1 MTFRGLI
8 VAGLAAIGAISHAFA
23 QEAIPRTQEGH
34 PDFQGYW
41 SNEFLT
47 PLERIEGATSLVVT
61 DAEAETLVEGIIVT
75 RGAEK
80 FDPGAAFPE
89 ARQLAK
95 VKGGWR
101 TSQVIDPPDGKLPL
115 TQEALA
121 IRNSFPKSD
130 ARATDNPEDRAFS
143 ERCLAGPSR
152 APILSPVEGMYNQI
166 IQTPAYLIFLA
177 DHYAELRAIGIG
189 AQPRPADLVSWA
201 GDSTAKWEGDTLVVE
216 TTHARAE
223 EMVRRGGVMVGPQS
237 RVIEHFQLISSDEL
251 LYQFTIE
258 DPAIYNL
265 PWTAEYSF
273 TRTNSPVY
281 EFACHEGNY
290 GFANILLGSRE
301 VERHA
306 AVAASLKKPKPK
318 AKSRAKR

>member
-1 MTFRGLI
+1 MKIAI
-8 VAGLAAIGAISHAFA
+8 VAAVSFAFA
-23 QEAIPRTQEGH
+23 SCPANAQGTDIPRTSDGH
-34 PDFQGYW
+34 PDFEGYW

-47 PLERIEGATSLVVT
+47 PLERIEGAAALVVT
-61 DAEAETLVEGIIVT
+61 DAEAETLAAGIIAT
-75 RGAEK
+75 RRAEK

-95 VKGGWR
+95 VKGAWR

-115 TQEALA
+115 TPEAMT
-121 IRNSFPKSD
+121 IRDAFPKND

-152 APILSPVEGMYNQI
+152 TPILSPVEGMYNQI
-166 IQTPAYLIFLA
+166 VQTPGFLVFLA

-189 AQPRPADLVSWA
+189 GRPRPADLVSWA
-201 GDSTAKWEGDTLVVE
+201 GDSTAKWEGDTLVVV
-216 TTHARAE
+216 TIHARSD
-223 EMVRRGGVMVGPQS
+223 EMVRRGGLLVGPQS
-237 RVIEHFQLISSDEL
+237 RVIEHFQLISADEL

-258 DPAIYNL
+258 DPAIYNK

-290 GFANILLGSRE
+290 GLVNILLGSRE

-306 AVAASLKKPKPK
+306 AVASSLKGPKPK
-318 AKSRAKR
+318 VRR

>member
-1 MTFRGLI
+1 MMVRGFI
-8 VAGLAAIGAISHAFA
+8 LAALVATGAAA
-23 QEAIPRTQEGH
+23 QAQTPDIPRTADGH

-47 PLERIEGATSLVVT
+47 PLERIEGATSLIAT
-61 DAEAETLVEGIIVT
+61 DDEAKTLVAGIIAQRAT
-75 RGAEK
+75 EK
-80 FDPGAAFPE
+80 FDPGGAFPE

-95 VKGGWR
+95 VKGAWR

-115 TQEALA
+115 TPEGLA
-121 IRNSFPKSD
+121 IRNAFPKND

-166 IQTPAYLIFLA
+166 VQTPAFLVFLA

-189 AQPRPADLVSWA
+189 AGPRPAGLVSWA
-201 GDSTAKWEGDTLVVE
+201 GDSTAAWEHDTLVVE
-216 TTHARAE
+216 TIHARAD
-223 EMVRRGGVMVGPQS
+223 EMVRRGGLLIGPQS
-237 RVIEHFQLISSDEL
+237 RVIEHFKLISPDEL
-251 LYQFTIE
+251 LYQFTVE
-258 DPAIYNL
+258 DPTIYAG
-265 PWTAEYSF
+265 PWSAEYSF
-273 TRTNSPVY
+273 TRTQSPVY

-301 VERHA
+301 TERHA
-306 AVAASLKKPKPK
+306 AVEASRKKPKPK
-318 AKSRAKR
+318 AKR

>member
-1 MTFRGLI
+1 MKRYLLI
-8 VAGLAAIGAISHAFA
+8 VIAFALTTGSAFA
-23 QEAIPRTQEGH
+23 QGTDIPRTFDGH

-47 PLERIEGATSLVVT
+47 PLERIQGASALIVT
-61 DAEAETLVEGIIVT
+61 DAEAETLVAGIIAT

-95 VKGGWR
+95 VKGAWR
-101 TSQVIDPPDGKLPL
+101 TSQVIDPADGKLPL
-115 TQEALA
+115 TPEGLA
-121 IRNSFPKSD
+121 IRNGFPKND

-166 IQTPAYLIFLA
+166 VQTPAFLVFLA
-177 DHYAELRAIGIG
+177 DHYAELRTIGIG
-189 AQPRPADLVSWA
+189 AQPRPAGLVSWA

-216 TTHARAE
+216 TTHARAAD
-223 EMVRRGGVMVGPQS
+223 EMVRRGGVLVGPQS
-237 RVIEHFQLISSDEL
+237 RVVEHFQLISPDEL
-251 LYQFTIE
+251 LYQFTVE
-258 DPAIYNL
+258 DPANYTL

-273 TRTNSPVY
+273 MRTNSPVMKAITALRT
-281 EFACHEGNY
+281 FCWG
-290 GFANILLGSRE
+290 
-301 VERHA
+301 
-306 AVAASLKKPKPK
+306 AV
-318 AKSRAKR
+318 KSSGTRQPRLR